1 VFSVRKPWFGG
12 HVSIYFFPLVANSW
26 LHHPSMQAG
35 MNKTFLYNSHLSL
48 NAKMAPFG
56 GYEMPIQ
63 YEGILAEHFAT
74 RSKATVFDT
83 CHMGEFLIAG
93 PNAAQDLDKIL
104 SCPVALIKTGQCR
117 YGFICNR
124 NGGVLDD
131 QIIYRLEEN
140 VFFIVVNTS
149 TQDNDFEWIKSNI
162 SPGTSVKNLSRK
174 TGKIDFQG
182 PLSAKL
188 IKQLLR
194 NPIDDLKYYHWM
206 HNFYNNKEVL
216 LSRTGYTGEIG
227 FEIYLDEKQTKSFWD
242 DCLSLG
248 AKPAGLGARDT
259 LRLEMGYPLYGHELG
274 ENRNAAESGYARAI
288 ATDKQFIGS
297 QVVLDPYCA
306 RDTLCGILIEGR
318 RAARNGDSICD
329 SNGTAIGTVS
339 SGSFSPSLG
348 CAIAMGYVKKE
359 HGSIGT
365 RLVINTGK
373 ARLSGTVTEMPFYKQ
388 ATARKKL
395 SDFLR

>member
-1 VFSVRKPWFGG
+1 MK
-12 HVSIYFFPLVANSW
+12 
-26 LHHPSMQAG
+26 
-35 MNKTFLYNSHLSL
+35 KTFLYNTHLSL

-74 RSKATVFDT
+74 RNKATLFDT

-93 PNAAQDLDKIL
+93 ANAARDLDKIL
-104 SCPVALIKTGQCR
+104 SCPVASIKVGQCR
-117 YGFICNR
+117 YGFICNK
-124 NGGVLDD
+124 NGGILDD
-131 QIIYRLEEN
+131 QIVYRLEEN
-140 VFFIVVNTS
+140 DFFMVVNAS
-149 TQDNDFEWIKSNI
+149 TQDSDFEWIKSNI
-162 SPGTSVKNLSRK
+162 SSETSAKNLSK
-174 TGKIDFQG
+174 ETGKIDFQG
-182 PLSAKL
+182 PLSVKI
-188 IKQLLR
+188 IKQLLQK
-194 NPIDDLKYYHWM
+194 PIDDLKYYHWM
-206 HNFYNNKEVL
+206 YNFYNNKKII

-227 FEIYLDEKQTKSFWD
+227 FEIYLDEKQTLSFWD

-274 ENRNAAESGYARAI
+274 ENRNAAESGYTRAI

-297 QVVLDPYCA
+297 QVVLDAGCA
-306 RDTLCGILIEGR
+306 RDTLRGIKIEGR
-318 RAARNGDSICD
+318 RTARNGDSICD
-329 SNGTAIGTVS
+329 NSQNVIGTVT

-359 HGSIGT
+359 HCAIGT
-365 RLVINTGK
+365 KLVISTGK
-373 ARLSGTVTEMPFYKQ
+373 TELTGTVTETPFYKE

-395 SDFLR
+395 SEFLL